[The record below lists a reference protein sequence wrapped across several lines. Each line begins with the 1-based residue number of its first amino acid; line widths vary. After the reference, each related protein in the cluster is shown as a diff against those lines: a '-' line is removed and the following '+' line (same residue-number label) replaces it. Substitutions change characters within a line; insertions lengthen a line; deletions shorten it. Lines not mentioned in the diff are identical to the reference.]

1 MWWAVS
7 LRPILR
13 DARLWR
19 APQDEVLFR
28 GEILDPHGEERRL
41 RRVSNHE
48 AEHVHSLQSDICDCP
63 ACRRVGKGASAP
75 CPPYFRNRRG
85 NGGHIDKALGSLAK
99 GHPASIEHVDRNHE
113 D

>member
-1 MWWAVS
+1 MVS

-19 APQDEVLFR
+19 APQDEALFH

-48 AEHVHSLQSDICDCP
+48 AEHAAQHQ
-63 ACRRVGKGASAP
+63 
-75 CPPYFRNRRG
+75 
-85 NGGHIDKALGSLAK
+85 HLA
-99 GHPASIEHVDRNHE
+99 RHE
-113 D
+113 LD